1 MRYIWFLLLFVV
13 FNTLHAKTKINDV
26 IVVSTTYCANEQLF
40 FSFQNYY
47 GDNIVSNQINSTAG
61 WRVITTNDPILLVFS
76 RDWKLYPVYALPG
89 DTIQAKCN
97 DLYGIEF
104 YGNRGHNDLNML
116 SIVEKKIGF
125 LWPSLMGLKITKK
138 LSFTYLSNTFD
149 SLFAEREKILK
160 FNNKEESDTQHAQ
173 YLKFMKY
180 RLVSDYLIPYV
191 SMDRDPSF
199 DLNEDVPPFFVEK
212 LKTIKLPIDDSTMQV
227 DRLYRTYLLDYNE
240 YLAQDSIHGGKGRY
254 RALYNTAKH
263 HFKGPSKDFLLFKL
277 IKDSLIDKSEFV
289 NDFRL
294 NCKNSLF
301 INYIDSLIEIRNNL
315 TKDSEVLRGSLSKP
329 DGTVISFED
338 LLKIHKGKP
347 IYIDFW
353 ASWCGPCIA
362 EIEPLKEMEKA
373 FNSKVDFISIS
384 IDEEK
389 NKWLKAIRKY
399 SLNTSNQW
407 LMAKDSPLA
416 KYLAIQSI
424 PRFILIDK
432 YGQVVSLNA
441 PRPNN
446 VTELTQMLNRTLQK

>member
-1 MRYIWFLLLFVV
+1 MRHIWFLQLFTLLS
-13 FNTLHAKTKINDV
+13 TLQAKSTVNDM
-26 IVVSTTYCANEQLF
+26 IVVSATYCDEESLF
-40 FSFQNYY
+40 FSYQNYF
-47 GDNIVSNQINSTAG
+47 GDHIISNQVNITNG
-61 WRVITTNDPILLVFS
+61 WRVIHTNDPVLLVFS

-89 DTIQAKCN
+89 DTINASCN
-97 DLYGIEF
+97 EPSGIEF
-104 YGNRGHNDLNML
+104 FGNRSHYDLNML
-116 SIVEKKIGF
+116 SVIEKKVGF
-125 LWPSLMGLKITKK
+125 LWPSLMGLRITKR
-138 LSFTYLSNTFD
+138 LSFDYLTSSFD
-149 SLFAEREKILK
+149 SLYKERRKVLQSS
-160 FNNKEESDTQHAQ
+160 KEIPEDLNALFLQ
-173 YLKFMKY
+173 FMKY
-180 RLVSDYLIPYV
+180 RIAGDYLIPYI
-191 SMDRDPSF
+191 SPNRDIDFNLIADIPPSYLAKF
-199 DLNEDVPPFFVEK
+199 NSV
-212 LKTIKLPIDDSTMQV
+212 KLPIDDSSMQV

-240 YLAQDSIHGGKGRY
+240 YLAQDSIRSGKGRY

-263 HFKGPSKDFLLFKL
+263 HFEGPSKDFLLFKL
-277 IKDSLIDKSEFV
+277 IKDSLIDKPEFV

-373 FNSKVDFISIS
+373 FKNKVDFISIS

-399 SLNTSNQW
+399 SLNTGNQW

-432 YGQVVSLNA
+432 YGQVVSLNG
-441 PRPNN
+441 PRPSN
-446 VTELTQMLNRTLQK
+446 TLELGYLLNQVLK